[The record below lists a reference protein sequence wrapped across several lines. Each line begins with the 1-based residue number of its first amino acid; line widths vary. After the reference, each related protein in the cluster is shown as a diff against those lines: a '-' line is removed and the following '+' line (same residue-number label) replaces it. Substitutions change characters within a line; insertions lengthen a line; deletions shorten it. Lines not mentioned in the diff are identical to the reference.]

1 VAGAGT
7 RPSRQVPGGC
17 FRLLRWSILVANRVR
32 HSESRRRTHEM
43 VTKSAFL
50 YLSKSDGFKNFL
62 TRFQS
67 FNNVTRRFV
76 AGEELADA
84 VAAIRILNQ
93 KGISASFDHLGES
106 ITSEAAT
113 REEVNEYVRVL
124 DSIEENKLDSN
135 VSVKLTQLG
144 LDVSQ
149 ELCYANTRRIVEAAA
164 GYRNFVRIDMEESS
178 KTEATLEIFKR
189 LRSEFDNVGIVIQAY
204 LYRTEKDIEELL
216 KIRARI
222 RLCKG
227 AYKEPASVAFP
238 RKDDVDANYVK
249 LTKPLLVS
257 GIYHG
262 LATHDENM
270 IAAAKQFAAEMSI
283 ESDKFEFQMLYGIRR
298 DLQEQLVREGYRMR
312 VYVPYG
318 RYWYPY
324 FMRRL
329 AERPANIWFVLR
341 NMMKG

>member
-1 VAGAGT
+1 V
-7 RPSRQVPGGC
+7 
-17 FRLLRWSILVANRVR
+17 LLSLAALVYSSKLTATLTCYLVAE
-32 HSESRRRTHEM
+32 HSKM
-43 VTKSAFL
+43 LTKSAFL
-50 YLSKSDGFKNFL
+50 YLSKSDRFKNFL
-62 TRFQS
+62 SRFQS
-67 FNNVTRRFV
+67 FNNVTHRFV

-84 VAAIRILNQ
+84 VQAIRALNQ
-93 KGISASFDHLGES
+93 KGITASFDHLGES

-113 REEVNEYVRVL
+113 RDEVNEYVRVL
-124 DSIEENKLDSN
+124 DSIAENKLDSN

-149 ELCYANTRRIVEAAA
+149 ELCYSNTRRIVEAAR
-164 GYRNFVRIDMEESS
+164 GYNNFVRIDMEESS
-178 KTEATLEIFKR
+178 KTDATLEVFKR
-189 LRSEFDNVGIVIQAY
+189 LRSEFENVGIVIQAY
-204 LYRTEKDIEELL
+204 LYRSEADIEDLL
-216 KIRARI
+216 KIGSRI

-227 AYKEPASVAFP
+227 AYKEPAAIAFP
-238 RKDDVDANYVK
+238 EKSDVDANYIK
-249 LTKPLLVS
+249 LTRLLLTS
-257 GIYHG
+257 GIYHA

-270 IAAAKQFAAEMSI
+270 IGAGEQIAGELALAP
-283 ESDKFEFQMLYGIRR
+283 DRFEFQMLFGIRR
-298 DLQEQLVREGYRMR
+298 DLQESLVSRGYRMR